1 MRNILSYQQGTKF
14 TGKEILDWANFQVEN
29 ETSHKE
35 QGLSILYR
43 FSNINPDRLYQINTT
58 YKGTGCGEII
68 NKPII
73 RCSLAC
79 ENSK

>member
-35 QGLSILYR
+35 QGLTILNR
-43 FSNINPDRLYQINTT
+43 FDGINPERLYQIKTS
-58 YKGTGCGEII
+58 YKGVGCGEIV
-68 NKPII
+68 NKPIVI
-73 RCSLAC
+73 GCLIDC
-79 ENSK
+79 GYK